1 MASDVIR
8 AAYRRT
14 WWALVL
20 RGLLAIAIGVFIFW
34 RPLASIGA
42 FALVV
47 ALWALF
53 VGIVQMVHAFE
64 LRPIYAQWWVPLLS
78 GLVSG
83 AFGVAALYYY
93 PGLSLAF
100 VVAWAGLWF
109 FLTGGL
115 ALYAA
120 ALERSLGLSWGWT
133 LGVGIL
139 SVVLGVLALV
149 TPPATLAAI
158 MVLIASFAL
167 ASGGLLLVGAFK
179 LRSAKQD
186 VADALRSA
194 AGG

>member
-1 MASDVIR
+1 MASDLIR

-14 WWALVL
+14 WWALMI
-20 RGLLAIAIGVFIFW
+20 RGVLAIAIGVFIFW

-42 FALVV
+42 FALVI

-53 VGIVQMVHAFE
+53 AGIVQIVHAFE
-64 LRPIYAQWWVPLLS
+64 LRPIYAQWWVLLLS
-78 GLVSG
+78 GLVSA
-83 AFGVAALYYY
+83 AFGVAALCYY
-93 PGLSLAF
+93 PGLSLVF

-139 SVVLGVLALV
+139 SVVLGVLAIV

-167 ASGGLLLVGAFK
+167 VSGVMLLIGAFK
-179 LRSAKQD
+179 L
-186 VADALRSA
+186 SA
-194 AGG
+194 AKAVVAEAVHAG